1 MWSAVGFPVTS
12 QNARDNFYL
21 YSNWIYQAGVF
32 VSRSSGTVYRP
43 TLQVLWAMPALQVVL
58 LLFFLLNAYLLWWDD
73 WGLLCLCFVV
83 GLLGGCVYV
92 NGFSLISEKVQPRVR
107 EFSLSAASIADSC
120 GILMSTLVS
129 IWVQKSIYKYH
140 NISDDDGR

>member
-1 MWSAVGFPVTS
+1 MPVF
-12 QNARDNFYL
+12 QC
-21 YSNWIYQAGVF
+21 VF
-32 VSRSSGTVYRP
+32 
-43 TLQVLWAMPALQVVL
+43 

-92 NGFSLISEKVQPRVR
+92 NGFSLISEKVPKSVR

-120 GILMSTLVS
+120 GILLSTLVS
-129 IWVQKSIYKYH
+129 IWVQRGIYNYH
-140 NISDDDGR
+140 GLSDDD